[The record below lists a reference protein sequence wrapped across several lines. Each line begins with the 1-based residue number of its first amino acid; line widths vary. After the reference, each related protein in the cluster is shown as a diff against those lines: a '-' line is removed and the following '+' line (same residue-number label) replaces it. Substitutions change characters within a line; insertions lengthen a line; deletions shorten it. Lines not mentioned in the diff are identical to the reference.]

1 MEGFW
6 RSRQGTQHVQM
17 QEGVVSVVIRGTTV
31 FKSDWHTGYQ
41 ERKSKMI
48 EQGLGLQRSGE
59 QVLGG
64 AQRRQR

>member
-1 MEGFW
+1 M
-6 RSRQGTQHVQM
+6 
-17 QEGVVSVVIRGTTV
+17 SVVIRGTTV

-64 AQRRQR
+64 AEKAETVLPKKGIRVESGKVN